1 MQKEMD
7 SFSSSSVDI
16 KSPRS
21 KLVVNNMNE
30 LLKVHSIHSGNESY
44 INEAF
49 RDDSA
54 DSSIQWIFFS
64 GKHPIYQM
72 IFIFT
77 FSHNDYLAW
86 FFSDPCLKMSD
97 KQQTIFFFSWR
108 DCLRHQTSIIW
119 LKMMSCENKNRQ
131 SFCNAVDKDNFMWQ
145 FFI

>member
-1 MQKEMD
+1 MD

-54 DSSIQWIFFS
+54 DSSIQ
-64 GKHPIYQM
+64 
-72 IFIFT
+72 
-77 FSHNDYLAW
+77 
-86 FFSDPCLKMSD
+86 
-97 KQQTIFFFSWR
+97 
-108 DCLRHQTSIIW
+108 
-119 LKMMSCENKNRQ
+119 
-131 SFCNAVDKDNFMWQ
+131 
-145 FFI
+145 

>member
-1 MQKEMD
+1 MD

-72 IFIFT
+72 IFIFP
-77 FSHNDYLAW
+77 FS
-86 FFSDPCLKMSD
+86 
-97 KQQTIFFFSWR
+97 
-108 DCLRHQTSIIW
+108 
-119 LKMMSCENKNRQ
+119 
-131 SFCNAVDKDNFMWQ
+131 
-145 FFI
+145 